1 MEPNNS
7 AKARQSAGCGGEIR
21 PQILFRELC
30 ELVAVL
36 LGKGRASPGC
46 PDPSAQPAAECVPRS
61 PLRKS
66 APFLRGRRSA
76 ILWSALYPGS
86 RAGGRR
92 PLVSR
97 RTSPRGPRSYV
108 LPPARSGPPRGRR
121 RSPHDSGGG
130 GERTM
135 RARRDDVV
143 VDRIGAVRILV
154 TDLDNHPS
162 SYRILD
168 DFTFVRTNGES
179 SVSRHHVFA
188 PFYRSNVGQAHS
200 MIRLSRSLPA

>member
-1 MEPNNS
+1 MSGSIGTACSGMRPSVASSKKCSIPAGEKISNTLVGSVPGFEGWWTTPLGITTNEP
-7 AKARQSAGCGGEIR
+7 AGAEILR
-21 PQILFRELC
+21 PPTR
-30 ELVAVL
+30 
-36 LGKGRASPGC
+36 
-46 PDPSAQPAAECVPRS
+46 
-61 PLRKS
+61 
-66 APFLRGRRSA
+66 
-76 ILWSALYPGS
+76 
-86 RAGGRR
+86 
-92 PLVSR
+92 
-97 RTSPRGPRSYV
+97 
-108 LPPARSGPPRGRR
+108 ARSGPPRGRR
-121 RSPHDSGGG
+121 RSPHDRGGG